1 MNKNKINLMIKEKRK
16 EKTKVQNNI
25 LYYQKNLRNQKILN
39 KINPLNCS
47 FILTAIISLL
57 LPFDFFLTFKSSIIT
72 YLIVGTLSY
81 EFQKNILRKIYSH
94 KNNHIKNQLNSL
106 ISYNKEVCKD
116 KLIDSELELLNKK
129 YDNDNGMPKLNIEH
143 SFSFT
148 NNALDLDIEKYEDV
162 INNSINNI
170 NEASKKK
177 SILEIKKEYSLK
189 NIIKKLL
196 ISSPL
201 IVLFTVLSS
210 LYYNLLSIPPMLT
223 CLIGSSL
230 LSINL
235 INQINN
241 YVNARKVLNE
251 YNDLTKTNNISEN
264 ITDLNNE
271 IDINIKNIYI
281 NRQYEFDVELLNG
294 ILETDYLGKE
304 NSHNYEE
311 NNEKITYTT
320 MPKLK
325 IYKK

>member
-1 MNKNKINLMIKEKRK
+1 MNKNKINLMIEEKRK
-16 EKTKVQNNI
+16 EKTKVQNKI
-25 LYYQKNLRNQKILN
+25 LYYQKNLRKQKILN
-39 KINPLNCS
+39 KINSLNCS

-57 LPFDFFLTFKSSIIT
+57 LPFNYFLTFKSSIIT

-81 EFQKNILRKIYSH
+81 ELQKNILRKIYSH

-129 YDNDNGMPKLNIEH
+129 YDNDNGMPKFNIEH
-143 SFSFT
+143 YFSFS
-148 NNALDLDIEKYEDV
+148 NNDLDIEKYEDV

-177 SILEIKKEYSLK
+177 SILEIKREYSLK

-201 IVLFTVLSS
+201 IVLFTILGS
-210 LYYNLLSIPPMLT
+210 LYYNLLSIPPILT

-294 ILETDYLGKE
+294 ILENDYLGKE

-311 NNEKITYTT
+311 NNENLTYTT

>member
-1 MNKNKINLMIKEKRK
+1 MNKNKINLMIEEKRK
-16 EKTKVQNNI
+16 EKTKVQNKI

-57 LPFDFFLTFKSSIIT
+57 LPFNFFLTFKSSIIT
-72 YLIVGTLSY
+72 YLIVGILSY

-129 YDNDNGMPKLNIEH
+129 YDNDNGMPKFNIEH
-143 SFSFT
+143 YFSFS
-148 NNALDLDIEKYEDV
+148 NNVLDIEKYEDV
-162 INNSINNI
+162 INNSIDNI

-201 IVLFTVLSS
+201 IVLFTILGS

-241 YVNARKVLNE
+241 YINARKVLNE

-281 NRQYEFDVELLNG
+281 NRQYEFDVELLNS
-294 ILETDYLGKE
+294 ILEIDYLGKE

>member
-1 MNKNKINLMIKEKRK
+1 MNKNKINLMIEEKRK
-16 EKTKVQNNI
+16 EKTKVQNKI
-25 LYYQKNLRNQKILN
+25 LYYQNNLRNQKILN

-57 LPFDFFLTFKSSIIT
+57 LPFNFFLTFKSSIIT

-94 KNNHIKNQLNSL
+94 KNNHIKSQLNSL

-129 YDNDNGMPKLNIEH
+129 YDNDNGMPKFNFEH
-143 SFSFT
+143 YFSFS
-148 NNALDLDIEKYEDV
+148 NNVLDIEKYENE
-162 INNSINNI
+162 INNSIDNI

-201 IVLFTVLSS
+201 IVLFTILGS

-281 NRQYEFDVELLNG
+281 NRQYEYDVEILNS
-294 ILETDYLGKE
+294 ILETDNLGKE

>member
-1 MNKNKINLMIKEKRK
+1 MNKNKINLMIEEKRK
-16 EKTKVQNNI
+16 EKTEVQNKI

-57 LPFDFFLTFKSSIIT
+57 LPFNYFLTFKSSIIT
-72 YLIVGTLSY
+72 YLIVGILSY
-81 EFQKNILRKIYSH
+81 ELQKNILRKIYSH

-129 YDNDNGMPKLNIEH
+129 YDNDNGMPKFNIEH
-143 SFSFT
+143 YFSFS
-148 NNALDLDIEKYEDV
+148 NNDLDIEKYEDV

-177 SILEIKKEYSLK
+177 SILEIKREYSLK

-201 IVLFTVLSS
+201 IVLFTILGS

-241 YVNARKVLNE
+241 YVNAKKVLNE

-264 ITDLNNE
+264 ITDINNE

-294 ILETDYLGKE
+294 ILENDYLGKE

-311 NNEKITYTT
+311 NNESLTYTT

>member
-1 MNKNKINLMIKEKRK
+1 MNKNKINLMIEEKRK
-16 EKTKVQNNI
+16 EKTKVKNKI

-47 FILTAIISLL
+47 FILTVIISLL
-57 LPFDFFLTFKSSIIT
+57 LPFNYFLTFKSSIIA

-81 EFQKNILRKIYSH
+81 IFQKNILRKIYSH

-129 YDNDNGMPKLNIEH
+129 YDNDNGMPKFNIEH
-143 SFSFT
+143 YFSFS
-148 NNALDLDIEKYEDV
+148 NNDLDIEKYEDV

-201 IVLFTVLSS
+201 IVLFTILGS

-271 IDINIKNIYI
+271 IDRNIKNIYI

-294 ILETDYLGKE
+294 ILENDYLGKE

-311 NNEKITYTT
+311 NNESLTYTT

>member
-1 MNKNKINLMIKEKRK
+1 MNKNKINLMIEEKRK
-16 EKTKVQNNI
+16 EKTKVQNKI

-57 LPFDFFLTFKSSIIT
+57 LPFNFFLTFKSSIVT
-72 YLIVGTLSY
+72 YLIVGILSY

-116 KLIDSELELLNKK
+116 KLIDSELELLKKK
-129 YDNDNGMPKLNIEH
+129 YDNDNGMPKFNIEH
-143 SFSFT
+143 YFSFS
-148 NNALDLDIEKYEDV
+148 NNVLDIEKYEDV
-162 INNSINNI
+162 INNSIDNI

-201 IVLFTVLSS
+201 IVLFTILSS

-281 NRQYEFDVELLNG
+281 NRQYEFDVELLKS
-294 ILETDYLGKE
+294 ILEIDYLDVD

>member
-1 MNKNKINLMIKEKRK
+1 MNKNKINLMIEEKRK
-16 EKTKVQNNI
+16 EKTKVKNKI
-25 LYYQKNLRNQKILN
+25 LYYQKNLRKQKILN
-39 KINPLNCS
+39 KINSLNCS

-57 LPFDFFLTFKSSIIT
+57 LPFNYFLTFKSSIIT
-72 YLIVGTLSY
+72 YLIVGILSY
-81 EFQKNILRKIYSH
+81 ELQKNILRKIYSH

-129 YDNDNGMPKLNIEH
+129 YDNDNGMPKFNIEH
-143 SFSFT
+143 YFSFS
-148 NNALDLDIEKYEDV
+148 NNDLDIEKYEDV

-170 NEASKKK
+170 NKASKKK

-201 IVLFTVLSS
+201 IVLFTILGS

-294 ILETDYLGKE
+294 ILENDYLGKE

-311 NNEKITYTT
+311 NNESLTYTT

>member
-1 MNKNKINLMIKEKRK
+1 MNKNKINLMIEEKRK
-16 EKTKVQNNI
+16 EKTTVQNKI

-57 LPFDFFLTFKSSIIT
+57 LPFNYFLTFKSSIIT
-72 YLIVGTLSY
+72 YLIVGILSY
-81 EFQKNILRKIYSH
+81 ELQKNILRKIYSH

-129 YDNDNGMPKLNIEH
+129 YDNDNGMPKFNIEH
-143 SFSFT
+143 YFSFS
-148 NNALDLDIEKYEDV
+148 NNDLDIEKYEDV

-201 IVLFTVLSS
+201 IVIFTILSS
-210 LYYNLLSIPPMLT
+210 HYYNLLSIPPMLT
-223 CLIGSSL
+223 YLIGSSL

-241 YVNARKVLNE
+241 YINARKVLNE

-311 NNEKITYTT
+311 NNENLAYTT

>member
-1 MNKNKINLMIKEKRK
+1 MNKNKINLMIEEKRK
-16 EKTKVQNNI
+16 EKTEVQNKI

-57 LPFDFFLTFKSSIIT
+57 LPFNYFLTFKSSIIT
-72 YLIVGTLSY
+72 YLIVGILSY
-81 EFQKNILRKIYSH
+81 ELQKNILRKIYSH

-129 YDNDNGMPKLNIEH
+129 YDNDNGMPKFNIEH
-143 SFSFT
+143 YFSFS
-148 NNALDLDIEKYEDV
+148 NNDLDIEKYEDV

-177 SILEIKKEYSLK
+177 SILEIKREYSLK

-201 IVLFTVLSS
+201 IVLFTILGS

-241 YVNARKVLNE
+241 YVNAGKVLNE

-294 ILETDYLGKE
+294 ILENDYLGKE

-311 NNEKITYTT
+311 NNESLTYTT

>member
-1 MNKNKINLMIKEKRK
+1 MNKNKINLMIEEKRK
-16 EKTKVQNNI
+16 EKTEVQNKI

-57 LPFDFFLTFKSSIIT
+57 LPFNYFLTFKSSIIT
-72 YLIVGTLSY
+72 YLIVEILSY
-81 EFQKNILRKIYSH
+81 ELQKNILRKIYSH

-129 YDNDNGMPKLNIEH
+129 YDNDNGMPKFNIEH
-143 SFSFT
+143 YFSFS
-148 NNALDLDIEKYEDV
+148 NNDLDIEKYEDV

-170 NEASKKK
+170 NKASKKK

-201 IVLFTVLSS
+201 IVLFTILGS

-241 YVNARKVLNE
+241 YVNAKKVLNE

-294 ILETDYLGKE
+294 ILENDYLGKE

-311 NNEKITYTT
+311 NNESLTYTT

>member
-1 MNKNKINLMIKEKRK
+1 M
-16 EKTKVQNNI
+16 
-25 LYYQKNLRNQKILN
+25 
-39 KINPLNCS
+39 
-47 FILTAIISLL
+47 
-57 LPFDFFLTFKSSIIT
+57 TFKSSIIT
-72 YLIVGTLSY
+72 YLIVGILSY
-81 EFQKNILRKIYSH
+81 ELKKNILRKIYSH

-129 YDNDNGMPKLNIEH
+129 YDNDNGMPKFNIEH
-143 SFSFT
+143 YFSFS
-148 NNALDLDIEKYEDV
+148 NNDLDIEKYEDV

-201 IVLFTVLSS
+201 IVLFTILGS

-241 YVNARKVLNE
+241 YVNAGKVLNE

-294 ILETDYLGKE
+294 ILENDYLGKE

-311 NNEKITYTT
+311 NNESLTYTT

>member
-81 EFQKNILRKIYSH
+81 EFQKKILRKIYFYQ
-94 KNNHIKNQLNSL
+94 NNHIKNQLNSL

-304 NSHNYEE
+304 NSQNYEG

>member
-1 MNKNKINLMIKEKRK
+1 MNKNKIYLMIEEKRK
-16 EKTKVQNNI
+16 EKTNVQNKI
-25 LYYQKNLRNQKILN
+25 LHYQKNLRNQKILN

-47 FILTAIISLL
+47 FILTVIISLL
-57 LPFDFFLTFKSSIIT
+57 LPFNYFLTFKSSIIA

-81 EFQKNILRKIYSH
+81 EIQKNILRKIYSH
-94 KNNHIKNQLNSL
+94 KINHIKNQLNSL

-129 YDNDNGMPKLNIEH
+129 YDNDNGMPKFNIEH
-143 SFSFT
+143 YFSYS
-148 NNALDLDIEKYEDV
+148 NNVLDVEKYEDV

-170 NEASKKK
+170 NKASKKK

-189 NIIKKLL
+189 NIIKKSL

-201 IVLFTVLSS
+201 IVLFTILSS
-210 LYYNLLSIPPMLT
+210 LYNLLSIPTMLT
-223 CLIGSSL
+223 YLIGSSL

-241 YVNARKVLNE
+241 YVNAKKVLNE

-294 ILETDYLGKE
+294 ILENDYLGKE

-311 NNEKITYTT
+311 NNENLTYTT

>member
-1 MNKNKINLMIKEKRK
+1 MNKNKINLMIEEKRK
-16 EKTKVQNNI
+16 EKTKVQNKI

-57 LPFDFFLTFKSSIIT
+57 LPFNFFLTFESSIIT

-129 YDNDNGMPKLNIEH
+129 YDNDNGMPKFNIEH
-143 SFSFT
+143 YFSFS
-148 NNALDLDIEKYEDV
+148 NNVLDIEKYEDV
-162 INNSINNI
+162 INNSIDNI

-201 IVLFTVLSS
+201 IVLFTILSS

-281 NRQYEFDVELLNG
+281 NRQYEFDVELLKS
-294 ILETDYLGKE
+294 ILEIDYLDKE

>member
-1 MNKNKINLMIKEKRK
+1 MNKNKINLMIEEKRK
-16 EKTKVQNNI
+16 EKTKVQNKI
-25 LYYQKNLRNQKILN
+25 LYYQKNLRNEKILN

-81 EFQKNILRKIYSH
+81 EFQKNILRKIYFH

-129 YDNDNGMPKLNIEH
+129 YNNDNGMPKFNIEH
-143 SFSFT
+143 YFSFS
-148 NNALDLDIEKYEDV
+148 NNVLDIEKYEDV

-177 SILEIKKEYSLK
+177 SILEIKQEYSLK

-201 IVLFTVLSS
+201 IVLFTILSS

-251 YNDLTKTNNISEN
+251 YNDLTKTNNISKN

-281 NRQYEFDVELLNG
+281 NRQYEFDAEILNG
-294 ILETDYLGKE
+294 ILKTDYLGKE

>member
-1 MNKNKINLMIKEKRK
+1 M
-16 EKTKVQNNI
+16 
-25 LYYQKNLRNQKILN
+25 
-39 KINPLNCS
+39 
-47 FILTAIISLL
+47 
-57 LPFDFFLTFKSSIIT
+57 
-72 YLIVGTLSY
+72 
-81 EFQKNILRKIYSH
+81 
-94 KNNHIKNQLNSL
+94 
-106 ISYNKEVCKD
+106 
-116 KLIDSELELLNKK
+116 IDSELELLNKK
-129 YDNDNGMPKLNIEH
+129 YDNDNGMPKFNIEH
-143 SFSFT
+143 YFSFS
-148 NNALDLDIEKYEDV
+148 NNVLDIEKYEDV
-162 INNSINNI
+162 INNSIDNI

-201 IVLFTVLSS
+201 IVLFTILSS

-281 NRQYEFDVELLNG
+281 NRQYEFDVELLNS
-294 ILETDYLGKE
+294 ILEIDYLGKE

-311 NNEKITYTT
+311 NNEKIIYTT

>member
-1 MNKNKINLMIKEKRK
+1 
-16 EKTKVQNNI
+16 
-25 LYYQKNLRNQKILN
+25 
-39 KINPLNCS
+39 
-47 FILTAIISLL
+47 
-57 LPFDFFLTFKSSIIT
+57 
-72 YLIVGTLSY
+72 
-81 EFQKNILRKIYSH
+81 
-94 KNNHIKNQLNSL
+94 
-106 ISYNKEVCKD
+106 
-116 KLIDSELELLNKK
+116 
-129 YDNDNGMPKLNIEH
+129 
-143 SFSFT
+143 
-148 NNALDLDIEKYEDV
+148 
-162 INNSINNI
+162 
-170 NEASKKK
+170 
-177 SILEIKKEYSLK
+177 
-189 NIIKKLL
+189 
-196 ISSPL
+196 
-201 IVLFTVLSS
+201 
-210 LYYNLLSIPPMLT
+210 MLT

-281 NRQYEFDVELLNG
+281 NRQYEFDVELLNS
-294 ILETDYLGKE
+294 ILEIDYLGKE

>member
-1 MNKNKINLMIKEKRK
+1 MNKNKINLMIEEKRK
-16 EKTKVQNNI
+16 EKTKVQNKI
-25 LYYQKNLRNQKILN
+25 LYYQKNLRKQKILN

-57 LPFDFFLTFKSSIIT
+57 LPFNYFLTFKSSIIT
-72 YLIVGTLSY
+72 YLIVGILSY
-81 EFQKNILRKIYSH
+81 ELQKNILRKIYSH

-129 YDNDNGMPKLNIEH
+129 YDNDNGMPKFNIEH
-143 SFSFT
+143 YFSFS
-148 NNALDLDIEKYEDV
+148 NNDLDIEKYEDV

-170 NEASKKK
+170 NKASKKK

-201 IVLFTVLSS
+201 IVLFTILGS

-294 ILETDYLGKE
+294 ILENDYLGKE

-311 NNEKITYTT
+311 NNESLTYTT

>member
-1 MNKNKINLMIKEKRK
+1 M
-16 EKTKVQNNI
+16 
-25 LYYQKNLRNQKILN
+25 
-39 KINPLNCS
+39 
-47 FILTAIISLL
+47 
-57 LPFDFFLTFKSSIIT
+57 
-72 YLIVGTLSY
+72 
-81 EFQKNILRKIYSH
+81 
-94 KNNHIKNQLNSL
+94 
-106 ISYNKEVCKD
+106 
-116 KLIDSELELLNKK
+116 
-129 YDNDNGMPKLNIEH
+129 
-143 SFSFT
+143 
-148 NNALDLDIEKYEDV
+148 
-162 INNSINNI
+162 
-170 NEASKKK
+170 
-177 SILEIKKEYSLK
+177 
-189 NIIKKLL
+189 
-196 ISSPL
+196 
-201 IVLFTVLSS
+201 LFTILGS

-294 ILETDYLGKE
+294 ILENDYLGKE

-311 NNEKITYTT
+311 NNESLTYTT

>member
-1 MNKNKINLMIKEKRK
+1 MNKNKINLMIEEKRK
-16 EKTKVQNNI
+16 EKTKVQNKI

-57 LPFDFFLTFKSSIIT
+57 LPFNFFLTFKSSIVT
-72 YLIVGTLSY
+72 YLIVGILSY

-116 KLIDSELELLNKK
+116 KLIDSELELLKKK
-129 YDNDNGMPKLNIEH
+129 YDNDNGMPKFNIEH
-143 SFSFT
+143 YFSFS
-148 NNALDLDIEKYEDV
+148 NNVLDIEKYEDV
-162 INNSINNI
+162 INNSIDNI

-201 IVLFTVLSS
+201 IVLFTILSS

-230 LSINL
+230 LSLNL

-281 NRQYEFDVELLNG
+281 NRQYEFDVELLKS
-294 ILETDYLGKE
+294 ILEIDYLDKE

>member
-1 MNKNKINLMIKEKRK
+1 MNKNKINLMIEEKRK
-16 EKTKVQNNI
+16 EKTKVQNKI

-57 LPFDFFLTFKSSIIT
+57 LPFNFFLTFKSSIIT
-72 YLIVGTLSY
+72 YLIVGILSY
-81 EFQKNILRKIYSH
+81 GFQKNILRKIYSH

-116 KLIDSELELLNKK
+116 KLIDSELELLKKK
-129 YDNDNGMPKLNIEH
+129 YDNDNGMPKFNIEH
-143 SFSFT
+143 YFSFS
-148 NNALDLDIEKYEDV
+148 NNVLDIEKYEDV
-162 INNSINNI
+162 INNSIDNI

-201 IVLFTVLSS
+201 IVLFTILGS

-281 NRQYEFDVELLNG
+281 NRQYEFDVELLNS
-294 ILETDYLGKE
+294 ILEIDYLGKE

>member
-1 MNKNKINLMIKEKRK
+1 MNKNKINLMIEEKRK
-16 EKTKVQNNI
+16 EKTKVQNKI

-57 LPFDFFLTFKSSIIT
+57 LPFNFFLTFKSSIIT

-129 YDNDNGMPKLNIEH
+129 YDNDNGMPKFNIEH
-143 SFSFT
+143 YFSFS
-148 NNALDLDIEKYEDV
+148 NNVLDIEKYEDV
-162 INNSINNI
+162 INNSIDNI

-201 IVLFTVLSS
+201 IVLFTILSS

-281 NRQYEFDVELLNG
+281 NRQYEFDVELLNS
-294 ILETDYLGKE
+294 ILENDYLGKE
-304 NSHNYEE
+304 SSHNYEE
-311 NNEKITYTT
+311 NNESLTYTT

>member
-1 MNKNKINLMIKEKRK
+1 MNKNKINLMIEEKRK
-16 EKTKVQNNI
+16 EKTKVQNKI

-57 LPFDFFLTFKSSIIT
+57 LPFNFFLTFKSSIVT
-72 YLIVGTLSY
+72 YLIVGILSY

-116 KLIDSELELLNKK
+116 KLIDSELELLKKK
-129 YDNDNGMPKLNIEH
+129 YDNDNGMPKFNIEYYF
-143 SFSFT
+143 SFS
-148 NNALDLDIEKYEDV
+148 NNVLDIEKYEDV
-162 INNSINNI
+162 INNSIDNI

-201 IVLFTVLSS
+201 IVLFTILSS

-281 NRQYEFDVELLNG
+281 NRQYEFDVELLKS
-294 ILETDYLGKE
+294 ILEIDYLDKE

>member
-1 MNKNKINLMIKEKRK
+1 MNKNKINLMIEEKRK
-16 EKTKVQNNI
+16 EKTEVQNKI

-57 LPFDFFLTFKSSIIT
+57 LPFNYFLTFKSSIIT
-72 YLIVGTLSY
+72 YLIVGILSY
-81 EFQKNILRKIYSH
+81 ELQKNILRKIYSH

-129 YDNDNGMPKLNIEH
+129 YDNDNGMPKFNIEH
-143 SFSFT
+143 YFSFS
-148 NNALDLDIEKYEDV
+148 NNDLDIEKYEDV

-170 NEASKKK
+170 NKASKKK

-201 IVLFTVLSS
+201 IVLFTILGS

-241 YVNARKVLNE
+241 YVNAGKVLNE

-294 ILETDYLGKE
+294 ILKTDYLGKE

-311 NNEKITYTT
+311 NSENLTHTT

>member
-1 MNKNKINLMIKEKRK
+1 MNKNKINLMIEEKRK
-16 EKTKVQNNI
+16 EKTKVKNKI

-57 LPFDFFLTFKSSIIT
+57 LPFNFFLTFKSSIIT
-72 YLIVGTLSY
+72 YLIVGILNY

-129 YDNDNGMPKLNIEH
+129 YDNDNGMPKFNIEH
-143 SFSFT
+143 YFSFS
-148 NNALDLDIEKYEDV
+148 NNDLDIEKYEDV

-201 IVLFTVLSS
+201 IVLFTILGS

-241 YVNARKVLNE
+241 YVNAGKVLNE

-294 ILETDYLGKE
+294 ILENDYLGKE

-311 NNEKITYTT
+311 NNESLTYTT

>member
-1 MNKNKINLMIKEKRK
+1 MNKNKINLMIEEKRK
-16 EKTKVQNNI
+16 EKTKVQNKI

-81 EFQKNILRKIYSH
+81 ELQKNILRKIYSH

-129 YDNDNGMPKLNIEH
+129 YDNDNGMPKFNLEH
-143 SFSFT
+143 YFSFS
-148 NNALDLDIEKYEDV
+148 NNVLDIEKYEEV

-201 IVLFTVLSS
+201 IVLFTILSS

-271 IDINIKNIYI
+271 IDINIKKIYI
-281 NRQYEFDVELLNG
+281 NRQYEFDVELLND

-304 NSHNYEE
+304 NSQNYEE
-311 NNEKITYTT
+311 NNENLTYTT

>member
-1 MNKNKINLMIKEKRK
+1 MNKNKINLMIEEKRK
-16 EKTKVQNNI
+16 EKTKVQNKI
-25 LYYQKNLRNQKILN
+25 LYYQNNLRNQKILN

-57 LPFDFFLTFKSSIIT
+57 LPFNFFLTFKSSIIT

-94 KNNHIKNQLNSL
+94 KNNHIKSQLNSL

-129 YDNDNGMPKLNIEH
+129 YDNDNGMPKFNFEH
-143 SFSFT
+143 YFSFS
-148 NNALDLDIEKYEDV
+148 NNVLDIEKYENE
-162 INNSINNI
+162 INNSIDNI

-201 IVLFTVLSS
+201 IVLFTILGS

-281 NRQYEFDVELLNG
+281 NRQYEYDVEILNS

-311 NNEKITYTT
+311 NIENITYTT

>member
-1 MNKNKINLMIKEKRK
+1 MNKNKINLKIEEKRK
-16 EKTKVQNNI
+16 EKTEVQNKI

-57 LPFDFFLTFKSSIIT
+57 LPFNYFLTFKSSIIT

-94 KNNHIKNQLNSL
+94 KNNHINSQLNSL

-129 YDNDNGMPKLNIEH
+129 YDNDNGMPKFNIEH
-143 SFSFT
+143 YFSFS
-148 NNALDLDIEKYEDV
+148 NNVLDIEKYEDV

-201 IVLFTVLSS
+201 IVLFTILGS

-241 YVNARKVLNE
+241 YVNDRKVLNE
-251 YNDLTKTNNISEN
+251 YNALTKTNNISEN

-294 ILETDYLGKE
+294 ILENDYLGKE

>member
-1 MNKNKINLMIKEKRK
+1 MNKNKINLMIEEKRK
-16 EKTKVQNNI
+16 EKTKVKNKI
-25 LYYQKNLRNQKILN
+25 LYYQKNLRKQKILN
-39 KINPLNCS
+39 KINSLNCS

-57 LPFDFFLTFKSSIIT
+57 LPFNYFLTFKSSIIT
-72 YLIVGTLSY
+72 YLIVGILSY
-81 EFQKNILRKIYSH
+81 ELQKNILRKIYSH

-129 YDNDNGMPKLNIEH
+129 YDNDNGMPKFNIEH
-143 SFSFT
+143 YFSFS
-148 NNALDLDIEKYEDV
+148 NNDLDIEKYEDV

-201 IVLFTVLSS
+201 IVLFTILGS

-241 YVNARKVLNE
+241 YVNAGKVLNE

-294 ILETDYLGKE
+294 ILENDYLGKE

-311 NNEKITYTT
+311 NNESLTYTT

>member
-1 MNKNKINLMIKEKRK
+1 MNKNKINLMMEEKRK
-16 EKTKVQNNI
+16 EKAKVQNKI

-57 LPFDFFLTFKSSIIT
+57 LPFNFFLTFKSSIVT
-72 YLIVGTLSY
+72 YLIVGILSY

-116 KLIDSELELLNKK
+116 KLIDSELELLKKK
-129 YDNDNGMPKLNIEH
+129 YDNDNGMPKFNIEH
-143 SFSFT
+143 YFSFS
-148 NNALDLDIEKYEDV
+148 NNVLDIEKYEDV
-162 INNSINNI
+162 INNSIDNI

-201 IVLFTVLSS
+201 IVLFTILSS

-281 NRQYEFDVELLNG
+281 NRQYEFDVELLNS
-294 ILETDYLGKE
+294 ILEIDYLDKE

>member
-1 MNKNKINLMIKEKRK
+1 MNKNKINLMIEEKRK
-16 EKTKVQNNI
+16 EKTKIQNKI
-25 LYYQKNLRNQKILN
+25 LYYQNNLRNQKILN

-57 LPFDFFLTFKSSIIT
+57 LPFNFFLTFKSSIIT
-72 YLIVGTLSY
+72 YLIVGILSY

-129 YDNDNGMPKLNIEH
+129 YDNDNGMPKFNIEH
-143 SFSFT
+143 YFSFS
-148 NNALDLDIEKYEDV
+148 NNVLDIEKYEDV
-162 INNSINNI
+162 INNSIDNI

-201 IVLFTVLSS
+201 IVLFTILGS

-281 NRQYEFDVELLNG
+281 NRQYEFDVEILNS
-294 ILETDYLGKE
+294 ILETDNLGKE

>member
-1 MNKNKINLMIKEKRK
+1 MNKNKINLMIEKKRK
-16 EKTKVQNNI
+16 EKTKVQNKI

-57 LPFDFFLTFKSSIIT
+57 LPFNFFLTFKSSIIT
-72 YLIVGTLSY
+72 YLIVGILSY

-129 YDNDNGMPKLNIEH
+129 YDNDNGMPKFNIEH
-143 SFSFT
+143 YFSFS
-148 NNALDLDIEKYEDV
+148 NNVLDIEKYEDV
-162 INNSINNI
+162 INNSIDNI
-170 NEASKKK
+170 NEASKTK

-201 IVLFTVLSS
+201 IVLFTILSS

-281 NRQYEFDVELLNG
+281 NRQYEFDVELLNS
-294 ILETDYLGKE
+294 ILEIDYLGKE

-311 NNEKITYTT
+311 NNEKIIYTT
-320 MPKLK
+320 IPKLK

>member
-1 MNKNKINLMIKEKRK
+1 MNKNKINLMIEEKRK
-16 EKTKVQNNI
+16 EKTKVQNKI

-57 LPFDFFLTFKSSIIT
+57 LPFNFFLTFESSIIT

-129 YDNDNGMPKLNIEH
+129 YDNDNGMPKFNIEH
-143 SFSFT
+143 YFSFS
-148 NNALDLDIEKYEDV
+148 NNVLDIEKYEDV
-162 INNSINNI
+162 INNSIDNI

-201 IVLFTVLSS
+201 IVLFTILSS

-281 NRQYEFDVELLNG
+281 NRQYEFDVELLNS
-294 ILETDYLGKE
+294 ILENDYLGKE
-304 NSHNYEE
+304 SSHNYEE
-311 NNEKITYTT
+311 NNESLTYTT

>member
-1 MNKNKINLMIKEKRK
+1 MNKNKINLMIEEKRK
-16 EKTKVQNNI
+16 EKTKVQNKI
-25 LYYQKNLRNQKILN
+25 LYYQNNLRNQKILN

-57 LPFDFFLTFKSSIIT
+57 LPFNFFLTFKSSIIT
-72 YLIVGTLSY
+72 YLIVGILSY

-129 YDNDNGMPKLNIEH
+129 YDNDNGMPKFNIEH
-143 SFSFT
+143 YFSFS
-148 NNALDLDIEKYEDV
+148 NNVLDIEKYEDV
-162 INNSINNI
+162 INNSIDNI

-201 IVLFTVLSS
+201 IVLFTILGS

-241 YVNARKVLNE
+241 YINARKVLNE

-281 NRQYEFDVELLNG
+281 NRQYEFDVELLNS
-294 ILETDYLGKE
+294 ILEKDYLGKE

>member
-1 MNKNKINLMIKEKRK
+1 MNKNKINLMIEEKRK
-16 EKTKVQNNI
+16 EKAKVQNKI

-57 LPFDFFLTFKSSIIT
+57 LPFNFFLTFKSSIIT
-72 YLIVGTLSY
+72 YLIVVILSY

-116 KLIDSELELLNKK
+116 KLIDSELELLKKK
-129 YDNDNGMPKLNIEH
+129 YDNDNGMPKFNIEH
-143 SFSFT
+143 YFSFS
-148 NNALDLDIEKYEDV
+148 NNVLDIEKYEDV
-162 INNSINNI
+162 INNSIDNI

-177 SILEIKKEYSLK
+177 SILEIKREYSLK

-201 IVLFTVLSS
+201 IVLFTILSS

-281 NRQYEFDVELLNG
+281 NRQYEFDVELLKS
-294 ILETDYLGKE
+294 ILEIDYLDKE

>member
-1 MNKNKINLMIKEKRK
+1 MNKNKINLMIEEKRK
-16 EKTKVQNNI
+16 EKTKVQNKI
-25 LYYQKNLRNQKILN
+25 LYYQKNLGNQKILN

-57 LPFDFFLTFKSSIIT
+57 LPFNFFLTFKSSIIT
-72 YLIVGTLSY
+72 YLIVGILSY

-116 KLIDSELELLNKK
+116 KLIDSELELLKKK
-129 YDNDNGMPKLNIEH
+129 YDNDNGMPKFNIEH
-143 SFSFT
+143 YFSFS
-148 NNALDLDIEKYEDV
+148 NNVLDIEKYEDV
-162 INNSINNI
+162 INNSIDNI

-201 IVLFTVLSS
+201 IVLFTILSS

-281 NRQYEFDVELLNG
+281 NRQYEFDVELLNS
-294 ILETDYLGKE
+294 ILEIDYLDKE

>member
-1 MNKNKINLMIKEKRK
+1 MNKNKINLMIEEKRK
-16 EKTKVQNNI
+16 EKTKVQNKI

-81 EFQKNILRKIYSH
+81 EFQKKILRKIYFY

-129 YDNDNGMPKLNIEH
+129 YNNDNGMPKLNIEH
-143 SFSFT
+143 YFSFS
-148 NNALDLDIEKYEDV
+148 NIVLDIEKYEDV

-201 IVLFTVLSS
+201 IVLFTILSS

-281 NRQYEFDVELLNG
+281 NRQYEFDAEILNG
-294 ILETDYLGKE
+294 ILKTDYLGKE

>member
-1 MNKNKINLMIKEKRK
+1 MNKNKINLMIEEKRK
-16 EKTKVQNNI
+16 EKTEVQNKI

-47 FILTAIISLL
+47 FILTVIISLL
-57 LPFDFFLTFKSSIIT
+57 LPFNYFLTFKSSIIA

-81 EFQKNILRKIYSH
+81 IIQKNILRKIYSH
-94 KNNHIKNQLNSL
+94 KINHIKNQLNSL

-129 YDNDNGMPKLNIEH
+129 YDNDNGMPKFNLEH
-143 SFSFT
+143 YFSYS
-148 NNALDLDIEKYEDV
+148 NNVLDIEKYEDV

-189 NIIKKLL
+189 NIIKKFL

-201 IVLFTVLSS
+201 IVLFTILGS

-241 YVNARKVLNE
+241 YVNDRKVLNE
-251 YNDLTKTNNISEN
+251 YNALTKTNNISEN

-281 NRQYEFDVELLNG
+281 NRQYEFDVELLDD
-294 ILETDYLGKE
+294 ILETDYLSKE